1 MLLYLNVQELMQLI
15 VSKESQMLATLHT
28 EIKEVQQSV
37 SPYANLAMFVQMD
50 NDLKANTS
58 KLEAMILE
66 TKQSKCLRGMQDYK
80 LNCVYSWAK
89 PENKSFTKI
98 YFKKKVNNSNPK
110 YKKRGPFQQ
119 RVNFSS
125 TQMESSDMMS
135 AVEDQ
140 AEKKAGS

>member
-37 SPYANLAMFVQMD
+37 SPYANLAMFVQME

-66 TKQSKCLRGMQDYK
+66 TKQSKC
-80 LNCVYSWAK
+80 
-89 PENKSFTKI
+89 
-98 YFKKKVNNSNPK
+98 
-110 YKKRGPFQQ
+110 
-119 RVNFSS
+119 
-125 TQMESSDMMS
+125 
-135 AVEDQ
+135 
-140 AEKKAGS
+140 